1 MIYILAQQA
10 AASQPY
16 WLILIVALI
25 SSGVVTG
32 VLNYWFNR
40 KKNDAETEHVDA
52 ETEHVDAEAADI
64 IQRAAGELIE
74 KIRVQAALSDLK
86 YQEQNQKLIEQNAK
100 TSIQLSE
107 LQVQVSKIPE
117 LEASIADLRL
127 GVQLLTD
134 QLKEHNINPVYSF
147 HPPSPPAF

>member
-25 SSGVVTG
+25 SSRVVTG

-40 KKNDAETEHVDA
+40 KKNDA

-134 QLKEHNINPVYSF
+134 QLKEHDINPVY
-147 HPPSPPAF
+147 PPSPPAF